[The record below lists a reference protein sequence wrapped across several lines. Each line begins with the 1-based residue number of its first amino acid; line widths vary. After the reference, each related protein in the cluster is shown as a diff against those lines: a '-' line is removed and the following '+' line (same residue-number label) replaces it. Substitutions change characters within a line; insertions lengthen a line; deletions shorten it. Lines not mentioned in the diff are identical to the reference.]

1 MIRPL
6 ILSVLVLF
14 LAACSTTSTVHQRH
28 APAAAGQVYE
38 YSFENQGGDDAEG
51 IARLDGVIQDRLRQA
66 GLLGGAG
73 AGQKIEVTLRHYYL
87 RSNAGRFWAG
97 IMAGRDKIISD
108 VRIVGSDG
116 AQGGSFQV
124 ETTNST
130 AWGSSDG
137 LMQKHADE
145 IVARMR

>member
-1 MIRPL
+1 MTRL
-6 ILSVLVLF
+6 ILPTVFLLL
-14 LAACSTTSTVHQRH
+14 LAACSTTSTVHQQH
-28 APAAAGQVYE
+28 APAATGQVYA

-73 AGQKIEVTLRHYYL
+73 ADRKIEVTLRHYYL

-108 VRIVGSDG
+108 VRILDAGG
-116 AQGGSFQV
+116 RQRGSFQV

-130 AWGSSDG
+130 AWGTSDG